1 MVFARK
7 VGYRSLVTM
16 LLAIKLHWVRGF
28 PLPLMTPDG
37 VTSGISTGKTGDFIR
52 RFPEKWLHGLSR
64 DFPSPPHFCRGWVF
78 SFVSRWKISSRTLWE
93 SMIFTVPTQKASGR
107 ISALS
112 EFRFI
117 ELLILW
123 SPGCPNDIVPFPARH
138 WGFQLV
144 MGVAP
149 DGMGYSYDLGKPFK
163 NLLLIIDHISTV
175 INHIY
180 QRSFNH
186 Q

>member
-1 MVFARK
+1 
-7 VGYRSLVTM
+7 
-16 LLAIKLHWVRGF
+16 
-28 PLPLMTPDG
+28 
-37 VTSGISTGKTGDFIR
+37 
-52 RFPEKWLHGLSR
+52 
-64 DFPSPPHFCRGWVF
+64 
-78 SFVSRWKISSRTLWE
+78 
-93 SMIFTVPTQKASGR
+93 MIFTVPTAKTLRPYIGPIGISIHRIADPMISR
-107 ISALS
+107 ISQWHRTISSSSL
-112 EFRFI
+112 
-117 ELLILW
+117 
-123 SPGCPNDIVPFPARH
+123 GFPARK
-138 WGFQLV
+138 